1 MDRPAAWRDLLHPP
15 HALSVGVVVL
25 GILTPAFS
33 WFVTNTVLPSV
44 VADIGGL
51 PFYAW
56 VSTGYSVAAILG
68 TAGAS
73 VTTRRWGFRATLVG
87 AAGSFVAGALTC
99 AAAPA
104 MALLIA
110 GRALQGLGGGMMIA
124 TVHGLLRQEFPERL
138 WARVLASISV
148 AWGVAALTGPS
159 VGGVLAG
166 QGAWRG
172 AFAAMVPPAVLG
184 ALLTWWLL
192 GGRATPA
199 REASH
204 RVPLGRLALTS
215 AGVFCVASVG
225 NVASTPARLGLVAAA
240 LTLIALMLRLD
251 GRARVRLFP
260 SRMLRLGHPLGRAFW
275 VVFFLAMSTTPV
287 TVFLPLF
294 LQVLH
299 GASPALAGYL
309 TAAQSLAWTTAAIF
323 SARLGPGGV
332 RRAVVLGPVAI
343 AIGFAVLVVTA
354 ATGPLLAVAGAV
366 LLLGGGIGA
375 AWAHVGA
382 IALAAARRGEEDV
395 TASMIPST
403 QAFAVALGAA
413 LSGVIANAAGLSG
426 GATRP
431 AAALAAGTLY
441 GAFVLVPLGAA
452 VVATRLGAAIPARV
466 DAVAGR

>member
-1 MDRPAAWRDLLHPP
+1 MERPAGWRDLLHPP
-15 HALSVGVVVL
+15 HALSAGVVVL

-73 VTTRRWGFRATLVG
+73 VTTRRWGVRATLVG
-87 AAGSFVAGALTC
+87 AAVCFVAGALVC

-104 MALLIA
+104 MAFLIA

-124 TVHGLLRQEFPERL
+124 AVHGLLRQEFPERL

-172 AFAAMVPPAVLG
+172 AFVAMVLPAVLG

-192 GGRATPA
+192 GRSAAA
-199 REASH
+199 RGVGH
-204 RVPLGRLALTS
+204 DVPLGRLALTCT
-215 AGVFCVASVG
+215 GVFCVASVG
-225 NVASTPARLGLVAAA
+225 NVSSAGTRLGLLAAA
-240 LTLIALMLRLD
+240 LLLIALMLRLD

-260 SRMLRLGHPLGRAFW
+260 SGMLRLGHPLGRAFW

-299 GASPALAGYL
+299 GASPAVAGYL
-309 TAAQSLAWTTAAIF
+309 TAAQSLAWTTAALC
-323 SARLGPGGV
+323 SARLGHDGV
-332 RRAVVLGPVAI
+332 GRAVVLGPVAI
-343 AIGFAVLVVTA
+343 VIGFAGLVLTA
-354 ATGPLLAVAGAV
+354 ATGPLAAVAVAV
-366 LLLGGGIGA
+366 LLVGGGIGA

-382 IALAAARRGEEDV
+382 IALGAARPGEEDV

-413 LSGVIANAAGLSG
+413 LSGVVANAAGLAGEAS
-426 GATRP
+426 RP
-431 AAALAAGTLY
+431 ATALAASVLY
-441 GAFVLVPLGAA
+441 AVFVVVPLGAA
-452 VVATRLGAAIPARV
+452 AVATRLRQTGGASVGTR
-466 DAVAGR
+466 G